1 MSPYDIPN
9 IWIEG
14 FDVLVN
20 KSKSAAYRAPGVPAA
35 AFAMET
41 AIDILCTQF
50 DHEVPPETCGY
61 FTAPTALPWKD
72 QGATGCHKCSS
83 GTIVSSQSYV
93 NYNCVMQFFIVSSKR
108 SRLVRLIPR

>member
-20 KSKSAAYRAPGVPAA
+20 KSKSAAYRAPGVPAT

-61 FTAPTALPWKD
+61 FPAPTSTALA
-72 QGATGCHKCSS
+72 GS
-83 GTIVSSQSYV
+83 G
-93 NYNCVMQFFIVSSKR
+93 R
-108 SRLVRLIPR
+108 DRLP